1 MPLAADGKP
10 AAVLRV
16 NGADYRLRDGEF
28 LLWDDTFPH
37 EVWNN
42 SDEVRAVLLL
52 DVKRREMPVDMKIF
66 SQFLMMIVRIGI
78 RVRGFA

>member
-1 MPLAADGKP
+1 
-10 AAVLRV
+10 
-16 NGADYRLRDGEF
+16 
-28 LLWDDTFPH
+28 LWDDTFPH